1 MEEMLDDTL
10 EGLDEDSELED
21 EAEAEVDQVL
31 YEITDGKLGVA
42 GAGKELP
49 VRSKPFPALH
59 CFILTRI
66 PESQRPRG
74 GSGERSGNGTDASS
88 AEQSA
93 QWIIEALRARCTRI
107 FTSPSRLFMFL
118 FAFISRSGWLL
129 YSFNLIEN
137 LRQHF
142 RPSSDWKCCP
152 LARSSMLPGARV
164 QLRCFCPHFCPSL
177 RVPALKTP
185 VPLQA
190 FALHRG
196 YAVAAPTG
204 GFAGKKNANVRL
216 RPYCLGCAEAEL
228 RAFRRE
234 STPSRSFLV
243 TVGLYSIQISVP

>member
-74 GSGERSGNGTDASS
+74 GSGERSGDGTDASS

-118 FAFISRSGWLL
+118 LHLS
-129 YSFNLIEN
+129 
-137 LRQHF
+137 
-142 RPSSDWKCCP
+142 
-152 LARSSMLPGARV
+152 
-164 QLRCFCPHFCPSL
+164 
-177 RVPALKTP
+177 RVPAGCFILFILSKT
-185 VPLQA
+185 
-190 FALHRG
+190 FANTFVHR
-196 YAVAAPTG
+196 PTG
-204 GFAGKKNANVRL
+204 NAAHSLVRL
-216 RPYCLGCAEAEL
+216 CCQERASSSGAFVHTSVL
-228 RAFRRE
+228 R
-234 STPSRSFLV
+234 
-243 TVGLYSIQISVP
+243 

>member
-49 VRSKPFPALH
+49 VRSKPFSALH

-74 GSGERSGNGTDASS
+74 GSGERSGDGTDASS

-118 FAFISRSGWLL
+118 LHLS
-129 YSFNLIEN
+129 
-137 LRQHF
+137 
-142 RPSSDWKCCP
+142 
-152 LARSSMLPGARV
+152 
-164 QLRCFCPHFCPSL
+164 
-177 RVPALKTP
+177 RVPAGCFILSSYRKP
-185 VPLQA
+185 S
-190 FALHRG
+190 
-196 YAVAAPTG
+196 PTLSSI
-204 GFAGKKNANVRL
+204 VRL
-216 RPYCLGCAEAEL
+216 EMLP
-228 RAFRRE
+228 
-234 STPSRSFLV
+234 TRSFVYVARSARPAQVLLSTLLSFV
-243 TVGLYSIQISVP
+243 ESASTQNTGSPPGICFTSRVCCCCSNRRVCR